1 MKLLSVAALLFTLS
15 AFADYRPDRDGAL
28 TTVGLEV
35 VDMDDRPIE
44 GAKVMFRVFTTFDHC
59 NKIMRDTD
67 SNGYCEIAGKTR
79 GEITVVVTKD
89 DYYTS
94 CGNLFYRDLSWDE
107 AVAEHRWTRGAVR
120 NRIVMK
126 PVVKPRKH
134 LAGGMTLRPPPALNA
149 LLPFDVFLFDWCSP
163 YGKGIEPDFLIGC
176 YDVTNAV
183 SQRVR
188 GVRILANHCVD
199 GFVVA
204 RPDKWSKFRHALVAD
219 GDADYK
225 QEVRFGSVLGDDGA
239 LDEGWPL
246 HNGEY
251 LIFRTRTHTN
261 EVGEVVR
268 ANYGLIEESLDY
280 QSGLTLSIHVNPECN
295 DKSLEHDKAYRQMKK
310 GR

>member
-1 MKLLSVAALLFTLS
+1 MSCANTEHQFENDIEELMTTELGWTKASERSYLKWGEMQRYSRGI
-15 AFADYRPDRDGAL
+15 ADFRLRLYWPEFKNIKIPCPP
-28 TTVGLEV
+28 LEEQ
-35 VDMDDRPIE
+35 R
-44 GAKVMFRVFTTFDHC
+44 A
-59 NKIMRDTD
+59 
-67 SNGYCEIAGKTR
+67 IA
-79 GEITVVVTKD
+79 
-89 DYYTS
+89 
-94 CGNLFYRDLSWDE
+94 
-107 AVAEHRWTRGAVR
+107 
-120 NRIVMK
+120 
-126 PVVKPRKH
+126 
-134 LAGGMTLRPPPALNA
+134 
-149 LLPFDVFLFDWCSP
+149 
-163 YGKGIEPDFLIGC
+163 KGIEPDFLIGC

-225 QEVRFGSVLGDDGA
+225 REVRFGSVLGDDGA